1 MLMDRNKSSLLVVD
15 VQARLLPA
23 VALLSNNTRIADVVP
38 AADPPECQLAMPAIA
53 DGETVLA
60 NCIWLARV
68 AQRLDVPVVVSEQY
82 PEGLG
87 RTAGPLL
94 AAVSE
99 AQVVTKT
106 HFSCV
111 SDGCLAGTP
120 VEARRQVVVVGTEA
134 HVCVLQTVLE
144 LCWQGKEV
152 FVVADAVGSRKPA
165 DREAAL
171 ERMRRHGVEIVTR
184 EMVAFEWLQRS
195 ATPLFREI
203 NRDFIRDN

>member
-23 VALLSNNTRIADVVP
+23 
-38 AADPPECQLAMPAIA
+38 IA

-60 NCIWLARV
+60 NCIWLAGV
-68 AQRLDVPVVVSEQY
+68 AQRLGVPVVVSEQY

-87 RTAGPLL
+87 RTAESLL
-94 AAVSE
+94 AAVGE
-99 AQVVTKT
+99 APVVTKT

-111 SDGCLAGTP
+111 SDGCLAGTS

-195 ATPLFREI
+195 ATPQFREI